1 MPLAYFFFLTTSYR
15 ILLSLFIIILLCLS
29 VLVLLTSYVKGTMY
43 TEAETQNILNI
54 APHLT
59 KLWELFTNQV
69 FFKNLFS
76 DYKVNKEVFQLNQCN
91 SKNEEL

>member
-1 MPLAYFFFLTTSYR
+1 
-15 ILLSLFIIILLCLS
+15 
-29 VLVLLTSYVKGTMY
+29 MY

-54 APHLT
+54 APHLI

-76 DYKVNKEVFQLNQCN
+76 DYKVNKGVFQLNQCN